1 MQTMQVRP
9 ERQRH
14 GRPGPAVYHPSQD
27 WTTNITRAPA
37 PNTREISSNNSKQ
50 WQPASCIEL
59 RGTNPSTLLF
69 FCFFAPHRQPVA
81 VHKVALYS
89 SLVLQQ
95 SLLIILALALYTFS
109 AYALKLLLPVLL
121 HMLPL
126 TMLPLLLLSLLRP
139 PLQPLLRL
147 LLLLQLPRVLQL
159 PVLLP
164 LLFRLLLLLLRLCM
178 LLLSAFR
185 VVLRQCL
192 LLLSP
197 ILLRLRLTLLYAL
210 LLMTEW
216 QPMLP
221 VLLSLPVLLPT

>member
-147 LLLLQLPRVLQL
+147 LLLLQLPRVLQR

-164 LLFRLLLLLLRLCM
+164 LLSRLSLLLLLLSVFVLC
-178 LLLSAFR
+178 R
-185 VVLRQCL
+185 CL

-197 ILLRLRLTLLYAL
+197 ILLRLRLTLLSGCC
-210 LLMTEW
+210 MR
-216 QPMLP
+216 
-221 VLLSLPVLLPT
+221 SC